1 MHIFR
6 KQADPSAQV
15 YEGTQSLNYVD
26 NYAHGSS
33 QWEGFPIEVDV
44 PSSSILVGAKGRS
57 TTSDIMTLARESVAR
72 DLAGIMV
79 WYCSVVDGLLYQG
92 SQTWD
97 GSQSD
102 DSIQAYKEARKYFDS
117 TRKMPL
123 A

>member
-1 MHIFR
+1 M
-6 KQADPSAQV
+6 V

-44 PSSSILVGAKGRS
+44 PTQSILLGAKGRS
-57 TTSDIMTLARESVAR
+57 SASDIMTLARESVSR

-92 SQTWD
+92 SGTWD

-102 DSIQAYKEARKYFDS
+102 DSIQAFKEARKYFDS
-117 TRKMPL
+117 NMNSN
-123 A
+123 